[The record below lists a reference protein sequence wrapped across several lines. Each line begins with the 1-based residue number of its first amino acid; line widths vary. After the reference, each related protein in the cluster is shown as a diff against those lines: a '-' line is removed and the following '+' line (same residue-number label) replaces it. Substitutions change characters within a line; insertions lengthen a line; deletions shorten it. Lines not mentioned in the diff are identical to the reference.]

1 MQTFTTNKNRIIS
14 FKDVNLV
21 SISTIRVGRLATDD
35 RAIVSRGGDAELFGA
50 EVWSFQKA
58 FAAWQYKQ
66 NNE

>member
-1 MQTFTTNKNRIIS
+1 MQTFTTNKDRTIS

-21 SISTIRVGRLATDD
+21 SISTMPVDRKTVD
-35 RAIVSRGGDAELFGA
+35 RAIVSHGGDAELFGG
-50 EVWSFQKA
+50 EVWGFQKA